1 MAHVNSEKTLFIN
14 IRGGLGNQLFC
25 YFNGEFIKYKI
36 NVEVKY
42 VYNSKSN
49 VHDKVNSRI
58 QSFDLGS
65 NFINTKSLKFYFI
78 TIKLLLGYLFVTR
91 KKFRRINKIQNMKSH
106 LLFDEIYDENFLGFQ
121 QEIEAI
127 TNWLF
132 DSKSKT
138 FYLRGLF
145 QDFNYFDNQPQ
156 KNLCLKNPSHWFR
169 QFTKECRFAN
179 PIILHVRLGDYLKDN
194 GGTLGVLS
202 LDYYQSALDLLRAKY
217 PYSQV
222 WVFSN
227 QTAKAKILLMPIV
240 DESFKFIYE
249 AEDKDPAE
257 VLLAMSMGSALI
269 TSNSTFSL
277 WSAKMSNDL
286 SSIVVPEPFF
296 KALPIYSQSFHNSW
310 TKLKSKWLTQEE
322 INQLS

>member
-1 MAHVNSEKTLFIN
+1 MGRMNTGKTIFIN

-25 YFNGEFIKYKI
+25 YFNGEFIKSKF
-36 NVEVKY
+36 NVQVKY
-42 VYNSKSN
+42 IYNAKSN
-49 VHDKVNSRI
+49 VHDKVNSKI
-58 QSFDLGS
+58 NSFNFGS

-78 TIKLLLGYLFVTR
+78 TIKLVLRYFPAR
-91 KKFRRINKIQNMKSH
+91 KKKFIDINKIKNLKSN
-106 LLFDEIYDENFLGFQ
+106 LLFDDIYDEKFVGFQ
-121 QEIEAI
+121 KESEAI
-127 TNWLF
+127 KNWLF
-132 DSKSKT
+132 SSKSKI

-145 QDFNYFDNQPQ
+145 QDFNYFDNQLQ
-156 KNLCLKNPSHWFR
+156 KNLNLKNPSDWYR
-169 QFTKECRFAN
+169 QFTEECSSVN

-202 LDYYQSALDLLRAKY
+202 LEYYKSALDLLRDKY
-217 PYSQV
+217 PYNQV
-222 WVFSN
+222 WIFSN
-227 QTAKAKILLMPIV
+227 QTAKAKILLMPLV
-240 DESFKFIYE
+240 DKSFKFIFE

-286 SSIVVPEPFF
+286 SSIVVPDPFF
-296 KALPIYSQSFHNSW
+296 KTLPIYSQNFHNSW
-310 TKLKSKWLTQEE
+310 VKLNSKWLTQEE